1 AGRWCQICTTVSSRL
16 ILRAEPGRGLPAG
29 GVFGHERFQF
39 PVQRSRFGLGQ
50 RLVQHVVVLLSEEMS
65 ESVGDARADP
75 DVDGLPAELLDR
87 RQSART
93 TDEYTIWGDGDRL
106 QETGTVDGGGQFIDV
121 TQLGTV
127 PPANHDRG
135 NRALQLDVPRWRAHD
150 WPPPRSPQPPG
161 AARETVRM
169 RSSSRSS
176 TGSVS
181 PISSRSSTPRPA
193 AVAA

>member
-1 AGRWCQICTTVSSRL
+1 MCTAVTSRL
-16 ILRAEPGRGLPAG
+16 IFGAEPGRSLPAG

-39 PVQRSRFGLGQ
+39 PVQRSRLGLGQ
-50 RLVQHVVVLLSEEMS
+50 RLVQDVVVLLSEEVS

-75 DVDGLPAELLDR
+75 DVGGLPAELLDR
-87 RQSART
+87 RQPART
-93 TDEYTIWGDGDRL
+93 TDEHTVWGDGDRL
-106 QETGTVDGGGQFIDV
+106 QEAAAVDGGGQLIDV

-127 PPANHDRG
+127 PPTNHDRG
-135 NRALQLDVPRWRAHD
+135 DRALQLDVPRCRTYD

-161 AARETVRM
+161 AARETARM